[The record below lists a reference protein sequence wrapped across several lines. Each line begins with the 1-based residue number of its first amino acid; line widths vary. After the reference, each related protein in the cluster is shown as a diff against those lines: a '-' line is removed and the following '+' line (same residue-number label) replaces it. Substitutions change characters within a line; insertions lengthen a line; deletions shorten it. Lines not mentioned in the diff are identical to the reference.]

1 MAVFLLLALAIGG
14 LAGYL
19 SGRWWAAAL
28 ALLAPVP
35 FYLGIAFDIY
45 GNGFGEGWQLVIPLW
60 AIPVLLGFGV
70 GALSSSLWGGRS
82 PKKAGR

>member
-1 MAVFLLLALAIGG
+1 MAIFLLIAFALGG

-35 FYLGIAFDIY
+35 FYLGIALGLY
-45 GNGFGEGWQLVIPLW
+45 GNGFGDEWQLVIPLW
-60 AIPVLLGFGV
+60 AIPVLLAFGL
-70 GALSSSLWGGRS
+70 GALSSSLWGDRHN
-82 PKKAGR
+82 ANQT